1 MLEIDEDAVRY
12 RYVALRVTGYGL
24 RGGGSIG
31 RTAAKNLA
39 TRQLVT
45 TAPDYFIATKA
56 STALHC
62 TAISREL
69 LYVYV
74 LLSLI

>member
-1 MLEIDEDAVRY
+1 MQYVTVTLRY
-12 RYVALRVTGYGL
+12 GLRVTGYGG
-24 RGGGSIG
+24 GGGSIG